1 MTKRQITLRIKRNER
16 EWEEQNKK
24 LTEFFGRVR
33 FIIRREWKIIVDSMM
48 YNKKSNNKTD
58 RTMEQVIW
66 WLKIVGIFFMLKG
79 ITYWLTGR

>member
-1 MTKRQITLRIKRNER
+1 MTKRQINIRIAKKEK
-16 EWEEQNKK
+16 EWEEENKNFTK
-24 LTEFFGRVR
+24 VSSRIM
-33 FIIRREWKIIVDSMM
+33 FIIKREWKIIVDSMM

-58 RTMEQVIW
+58 RLMEQIIW